1 MIHKLAK
8 EAGFFVKDDEI
19 YTSKLE
25 HIPITSD
32 LEKFAKLVIKQY
44 KKEERENR
52 KEAKSKLGYSRIGLN
67 NT

>member
-1 MIHKLAK
+1 MIHKIAK

-25 HIPITSD
+25 HLPITQD
-32 LEKFAKLVIKQY
+32 LEKFARLIVQQY
-44 KKEERENR
+44 KKEEKESR
-52 KEAKSKLGYSRIGLN
+52 KEVKSKLGYSRIGLN

>member
-25 HIPITSD
+25 HLPITKD
-32 LEKFAKLVIKQY
+32 LEQFAKLVIKQY
-44 KKEERENR
+44 KQEERKSR
-52 KEAKSKLGYSRIGLN
+52 KELKSKLGYSRIGLN
-67 NT
+67 NI